1 MDPYEWD
8 KSKYATNLKK
18 HQIAFELIYEFDWSN
33 AAFDVDDRFDYGE
46 VRRLAFGRIDG
57 QGYAIVYVVRGDKVR
72 LISLRRARDT
82 ELKKYGL

>member
-8 KSKYATNLKK
+8 ATKYETNLRK
-18 HQIAFELIYEFDWSN
+18 HRIAFELIYRFDWSK
-33 AAFDVDDRFDYGE
+33 AALRLDRRHDYGE